1 MAQALRY
8 LAVMQS
14 PEIRE
19 VMFKSAEYKCG
30 SCKQPKR
37 GHWCPAEALKEQNR
51 NVLQQLGAIEA
62 THNIPALVLN
72 HKLRRV
78 AMMPPTEI
86 ETADDAPPPA
96 QPVAAPACPQGV
108 CKSWFEGGV
117 CTTFWDCLLLHPP
130 APTLPS
136 IPLSF
141 PGLLQQL
148 GPAPGVGLPPLPPPW
163 TQTREIWKPM
173 RGLRPQD
180 EQHRQQQQ
188 QQPYPCTPRHLRL
201 CSSSSSGAS
210 CFYASNSIHIN
221 RGEGR
226 LKVDSGSFGARP
238 GHCFFPRPL

>member
-14 PEIRE
+14 PEMRE

-96 QPVAAPACPQGV
+96 QPVAAPACPQVV

-148 GPAPGVGLPPLPPPW
+148 GPAPGVGLPPLPPPLD
-163 TQTREIWKPM
+163 TDPSNLQANARIAAARRATPAAAAAAALPM
-173 RGLRPQD
+173 HPPALTPLQQQLLRGILLL
-180 EQHRQQQQ
+180 RQQQHPHQ
-188 QQPYPCTPRHLRL
+188 QGGGP
-201 CSSSSSGAS
+201 S
-210 CFYASNSIHIN
+210 
-221 RGEGR
+221 
-226 LKVDSGSFGARP
+226 
-238 GHCFFPRPL
+238 